1 MEVSL
6 LKKNAGRN
14 LLGSVAAG
22 PRSGINQYGRP
33 AGFSGRRF
41 KEESIIRGVFFWFKL
56 YSQPSVKPKKIS
68 TIIQDL
74 LHRNLGQDGITGL
87 VMTFLGL

>member
-6 LKKNAGRN
+6 FRKKQNAGRN

-33 AGFSGRRF
+33 GFSGRRY
-41 KEESIIRGVFFWFKL
+41 KEKSIIRGVFFGPNFIH
-56 YSQPSVKPKKIS
+56 KKIS
-68 TIIQDL
+68 TFIQDL
-74 LHRNLGQDGITGL
+74 LHQNLDQDGITGL
-87 VMTFLGL
+87 VITFLGL